1 MNSGLVST
9 STISIFSG
17 ASGSS
22 TSRATR
28 RTATTSHR
36 FGKSTFAINSVPLCR
51 CVLLPMR
58 AWSSGRSS
66 FPVAIIIA
74 RSQSRAGP
82 PAAHPPAPTGSN
94 GRGVEES
101 IHCRPVIAT
110 NGPEQPTFAGS
121 DEGGRRATTVYT
133 LIETCKLNPQAW
145 LTDTLAH
152 LPEHPAKQIDELFP
166 WTWNKARQLAP
177 VAATS
182 TSAPGKIPKRLRFAP
197 DAYDFSHAKSMLVD
211 LEWLVDAFVP
221 SNFLEASGAQ
231 REPTP
236 FAVHRLSVKHILSG

>member
-1 MNSGLVST
+1 MK
-9 STISIFSG
+9 
-17 ASGSS
+17 AD
-22 TSRATR
+22 
-28 RTATTSHR
+28 
-36 FGKSTFAINSVPLCR
+36 
-51 CVLLPMR
+51 
-58 AWSSGRSS
+58 
-66 FPVAIIIA
+66 VA
-74 RSQSRAGP
+74 P
-82 PAAHPPAPTGSN
+82 
-94 GRGVEES
+94 
-101 IHCRPVIAT
+101 
-110 NGPEQPTFAGS
+110 
-121 DEGGRRATTVYT
+121 TVYT

-182 TSAPGKIPKRLRFAP
+182 TSAPGKIPKRLRFTP